1 MPKLWT
7 KPFVH
12 LTIAHMLQ
20 GLGYS
25 SMPLLPLYLAHL
37 GAGRSDIGQI
47 MACSAIG
54 GLLFRPLVA
63 WALDFWGRRQTLM
76 VGTAVVVFALFLIGT
91 IDGLGARPYI
101 ARFIFGMGA
110 GALFS
115 GYFALA
121 SDLIPDERRTEGLA
135 LFGIFGLL
143 PLAVNPIVGRAG
155 FADAE
160 LRYYFPILGLV
171 ILLSM
176 FFIVGAGNPEKSSER
191 PTKVR
196 PIEVLEVLWARPMW
210 SLWSATIAFAS
221 LVTIFI
227 AFATVS
233 AESRGIDNPAWLWA
247 TYGVGAVG
255 VRIVG
260 ARLPDRLGPHNL
272 VAPALA
278 AYSLACVLMSLATT
292 QTEMMLAGALAG
304 VGHGYCFP
312 VLVSQVVSRISAQL
326 RGSSMA
332 MFTALWELSAVLSG
346 PGFGKYAD
354 IFGDQAMFALASLV
368 ALVGL
373 VSWAVFEHAHVSSE
387 FVPAGVTK
395 VERAYDQ
402 GK

>member
-7 KPFVH
+7 RPFVH

-37 GAGRSDIGQI
+37 GAERAQIGQI

-76 VGTAVVVFALFLIGT
+76 VGTAVVVCALFLIGT
-91 IDGLGARPYI
+91 IDSLGPRPYV

-115 GYFALA
+115 GYFAFA

-155 FADAE
+155 FADAD
-160 LRYYFPILGLV
+160 LRYYFPILGLI

-176 FFIVGAGNPEKSSER
+176 FFIMGAGKPEKSSER
-191 PTKVR
+191 PEKVR
-196 PIEVLEVLWARPMW
+196 PSEVLRVLWARPLW
-210 SLWSATIAFAS
+210 SLWSATVAFAS
-221 LVTIFI
+221 LVTTFI
-227 AFATVS
+227 AFATVC
-233 AESRGIDNPAWLWA
+233 AESQGIENPAWLWA

-260 ARLPDRLGPHNL
+260 ARLPDKLGPHNL
-272 VAPALA
+272 VAPALC
-278 AYSLACVLMSLATT
+278 AYGLACVLLSGATT
-292 QTEMMLAGALAG
+292 QIEMLFAGGLAG

-312 VLVSQVVSRISAQL
+312 VLVSQVVSRIPTHL

-332 MFTALWELSAVLSG
+332 MFTALWEMSAVVSG

-354 IFGDQAMFALASLV
+354 VFSDQAMFALASLV
-368 ALVGL
+368 ALGGL
-373 VSWAVFEHAHVSSE
+373 VAWAFLEHSQIARD
-387 FVPAGVTK
+387 GVGRGSPGI
-395 VERAYDQ
+395 EMSHD
-402 GK
+402 